1 MSEEQRYSCAGTDV
15 SASLGPQAVIETN
28 NCLRG
33 SFSLRCDSVET
44 QLVYANLLVLL
55 NTALWVQHLV
65 CVRCMCS
72 IDLLQSSFMLSS
84 HPVLPVFRDLSVFNV
99 INTEKLMKLYIKD
112 RASGLHILMLSVLS
126 IIPVLNSKRLRPHH
140 KVLKHIPCPELVLAE
155 VLCF

>member
-1 MSEEQRYSCAGTDV
+1 
-15 SASLGPQAVIETN
+15 
-28 NCLRG
+28 
-33 SFSLRCDSVET
+33 
-44 QLVYANLLVLL
+44 
-55 NTALWVQHLV
+55 
-65 CVRCMCS
+65 MCS

-112 RASGLHILMLSVLS
+112 RASGLHILMLSVLN